1 MGAREGWKKMQKKG
15 KKNVKNN
22 FFCLEQISKCDTC
35 FYTHFSRA
43 FQKYSFQICSFSHKK
58 FMGYILDLY
67 FYTLRTFYRPVLYPM
82 HKKVSKMRVLWQKKQ
97 EGGAPNVPPACLGL
111 IIRVSVWRFLIK
123 IYRSVVCSLSSLYL
137 QN

>member
-1 MGAREGWKKMQKKG
+1 MQKKDQ
-15 KKNVKNN
+15 KSDEI
-22 FFCLEQISKCDTC
+22 FFCLKQISKCDTC

-82 HKKVSKMRVLWQKKQ
+82 HKKVSKMRVLWQKKL
-97 EGGAPNVPPACLGL
+97 EEGAPNVPPPACLGL
-111 IIRVSVWRFLIK
+111 IIRVSV
-123 IYRSVVCSLSSLYL
+123 
-137 QN
+137 